1 MVSPAIYWHTLRYLR
16 PVQFYGR
23 LWFRLARPRV
33 DLRPSPPL
41 RQCTGPW
48 VMPAQRGVSLLG
60 PDRFSFLNEIRD
72 LSACGWDDPAIGK
85 LWRYNL
91 HYFDDLNALDAD
103 QRIDWHRDLLNRW
116 VRENSPGH
124 GTGWEPYPTSLRI
137 VNWIKWAL
145 GGHELPPVCV
155 QSLAVQVRWLSKR
168 LEVHL
173 LGNHLFAN
181 AKALVFAGLF
191 FEGDEAGEWLAKG
204 LRILQQEMMEQVLP
218 DGGHFELSPMY
229 HAIILEDLLDI
240 VNLACSRAG
249 AVPDAMLSQCRN
261 SAARML
267 RWLKGMIHPDGDIAF
282 FNDAALGIASRFV
295 ALEAYARRL
304 GVEAVAVESTDIVT
318 HFADSGYV
326 RVEQGNVVA
335 LLDVARIGPD
345 YLPGHAHADTL
356 SFELSLFGQRVV
368 VNSGISQYGVGS
380 ERLRQRGTAAH
391 STAEIDGTDSSEV
404 WSGFRVAR
412 RARPFGLE
420 ISKCDKTLTVA
431 CSHDGYQRLPGKP
444 THRRRWNFAQHS
456 LRVIDSIEGGFGSA
470 SVRYY
475 LHPAVVATND
485 GNEGQLSLCNG
496 RVVRWTAVGGIARVT
511 PSSWHPEFGLSVT
524 NQCIEILFEGHEVG
538 VEFVWE

>member
-1 MVSPAIYWHTLRYLR
+1 
-16 PVQFYGR
+16 
-23 LWFRLARPRV
+23 
-33 DLRPSPPL
+33 
-41 RQCTGPW
+41 
-48 VMPAQRGVSLLG
+48 MPAQRQPSMEGAA
-60 PDRFSFLNEIRD
+60 RFCFLNETRD
-72 LSACGWDDPAIGK
+72 MQECGWNDPAIEK
-85 LWRYNL
+85 LWLYNL

-116 VRENSPGH
+116 VRENLPGH

-145 GGHELPPVCV
+145 GGHELPPDCL

-191 FEGDEAGEWLAKG
+191 FERDEAGEWLAKG
-204 LRILQQEMMEQVLP
+204 LQILQQELMEQVLP

-240 VNLACSRAG
+240 VNLAYG
-249 AVPDAMLSQCRN
+249 KPGVMPDAVLSQCRK
-261 SAARML
+261 SAACML

-282 FNDAALGIASRFV
+282 FNDAAFGIAPRFV

-304 GVEAVAVESTDIVT
+304 GVEAVAEVSTDIFT
-318 HFADSGYV
+318 HFADTGYV

-368 VNSGISQYGVGS
+368 VNSGISQYGIGS

-391 STAEIDGTDSSEV
+391 STVEIDGTDSSEV

-420 ISKCDKTLTVA
+420 ISKGDKTLTVA
-431 CSHDGYQRLPGKP
+431 CSHDGYQWLPGKP

-470 SVRYY
+470 SARYY
-475 LHPAVVATND
+475 LHPAVAATND
-485 GNEGQLSLCNG
+485 GNEGQVSLRNG
-496 RVVRWTAVGGIARVT
+496 RVVRWTAVGGVARVT
-511 PSSWHPEFGLSVT
+511 PASWHPEFGLSVSCK
-524 NQCIEILFEGHEVG
+524 CIEILFEGRETSI
-538 VEFVWE
+538 EFAWD